1 MTITHRTLAGLLVW
15 FVVVL
20 NLSVSWLARAQ
31 SQTAPAASRGASTPP
46 TPAEAPNFTGR
57 TAVLDASDITSG
69 RRLFE
74 AGARSNWHSHP
85 NGQLILNE
93 SGAGLHQVEGGPIE
107 RLAPGD
113 TAYVG
118 RGIVHWHGAAS
129 EAGLRQVSIGFGGTT
144 KWGAP
149 VSDAEYGGKGK

>member
-1 MTITHRTLAGLLVW
+1 MTITPRILAGTFVW
-15 FVVVL
+15 LVVVL

-31 SQTAPAASRGASTPP
+31 GQTAPAPSRGASTPP
-46 TPAEAPNFTGR
+46 TPVEAPNFVGK
-57 TAVLDASDITSG
+57 TAVLDASDISSG
-69 RRLFE
+69 RRFFE

-93 SGAGLHQVEGGPIE
+93 SGSGLHQVRGGPIE

-113 TAYVG
+113 TAIVG
-118 RGIVHWHGAAS
+118 RGIVHWHGAAP

-144 KWGAP
+144 NWGAP
-149 VSDAEYGGKGK
+149 VTEAEYGGR